1 MNNQQGNT
9 QRSHKQHPMRSH
21 TRHLQ
26 QDHVTTHTAPLI
38 SRRFDVLGIFS
49 RRHTVW
55 AMMVIG
61 LALLGAARG
70 QTPDVPKRVKTS
82 VLLSV
87 DQAHPGSSFQAAV
100 IAELEK
106 PWHINAHKPTLDF
119 LIPTELRLEPLDG
132 FTIGPVQYPAA
143 KRLKFEFADEPLDVY
158 DGQVIMRVPIK
169 VARNVAPGEKLIKG
183 KFQYQACN
191 DEVCE
196 APVTLDIA
204 IPVRVVSPDKPSRQ
218 INTTIFGSTGT
229 TPPTQQTP
237 TTTPPTAPDG
247 QHDQSPGQT
256 AQQPPTTPF
265 STADDQ
271 GDIGRLLQQK
281 GLSLTLLF
289 IFVLG
294 LGLNLTPCVYP
305 MIPITI
311 GFFTNQSEGRTAR
324 VLALGLMYLLGIAV
338 TYSGLGV
345 AAALTGQMFGA
356 LLQNP
361 WMLIVIAGVMV
372 MLALSLFG
380 VYQIRPPSFIMHKV
394 SGQSGA
400 GLLGALSMGLL
411 VGIVAAPCVGPVT
424 LGLLT
429 YVSATASAWLGF
441 IMFFTLSLGLGLPYV
456 VLALFSGGL
465 RKLPRSGVWMIWV
478 ERLLGCAML
487 GMALYF
493 LAPLLP
499 DQLVPWLALAL
510 AITSGIYL
518 GWLET
523 SRGGPIFGWMKKA
536 VGVAAI
542 ALGIWFVVPKAPAKE
557 AISWQPYTATLLD
570 QLRQQGQPAILDFT
584 ADWCIPCKELD
595 RFTFSDARV
604 IQATKSFT
612 MVKVDLTKTGS
623 PEVEQ
628 LRKQFGI
635 TGVPTIVFFDE
646 QGREV
651 KEARV
656 VGFIKA
662 SEFLE
667 RIKRV
672 GPTS

>member
-1 MNNQQGNT
+1 MNKIT
-9 QRSHKQHPMRSH
+9 MASRLSKIIRSYGRAQ
-21 TRHLQ
+21 
-26 QDHVTTHTAPLI
+26 AI
-38 SRRFDVLGIFS
+38 C
-49 RRHTVW
+49 
-55 AMMVIG
+55 AVIVIA
-61 LALLGAARG
+61 LTLLLGAARG
-70 QTPDVPKRVKTS
+70 QPPEAPKRVKTS

-119 LIPTELRLEPLDG
+119 LIPTELTLEPLDG

-143 KRLKFEFADEPLDVY
+143 KRMKFEFADEPLDVY
-158 DGQVIMRVPIK
+158 EGRVIMRVPLT
-169 VARNVAPGEKLIKG
+169 VARDVAPGEKLIKG
-183 KFQYQACN
+183 KLQYQACN

-196 APVTLDIA
+196 APVTLDVV

-218 INTTIFGSTGT
+218 INATIFSSTGT
-229 TPPTQQTP
+229 MIPPQQPPTP
-237 TTTPPTAPDG
+237 TPPTATGG
-247 QHDQSPGQT
+247 QQDPSSGQRVE
-256 AQQPPTTPF
+256 QPPTPP
-265 STADDQ
+265 SADEQ
-271 GDIGRLLQQK
+271 GEIGQLLQQK
-281 GLSLTLLF
+281 GLFLTLLF

-356 LLQNP
+356 LLQNQ
-361 WMLIVIAGVMV
+361 WVLIVIAGVMV

-380 VYQIRPPSFIMHKV
+380 VYQIRPPSFLMHKV

-400 GLLGALSMGLL
+400 GMLGALSMGLL
-411 VGIVAAPCVGPVT
+411 VGVVAAPCVGPVT

-429 YVSATASAWLGF
+429 YVSVTGSPWLGF
-441 IMFFTLSLGLGLPYV
+441 IMFFTLSLGLGAPYV
-456 VLALFSGGL
+456 VLGFFSGGL

-478 ERLLGCAML
+478 ERMLGCAMI

-499 DQLVPWLALAL
+499 DRLVPWLALAL
-510 AITSGIYL
+510 AVASGIYL

-523 SRGGPIFGWMKKA
+523 SRGGSTFGWIKKA

-542 ALGIWFVVPKAPAKE
+542 AIGIWFVVPKTPAKE
-557 AISWQPYTATLLD
+557 AILWQPYTPTLLE
-570 QLRQQGQPAILDFT
+570 QVRQQGRPAILDFT
-584 ADWCIPCKELD
+584 AEWCIPCKELD

-604 IQATKSFT
+604 IEATKSFV

-635 TGVPTIVFFDE
+635 TGVPTILFFDE

-662 SEFLE
+662 GDFLE

-672 GPTS
+672 EPIS